1 MSQRTKGLAVA
12 ICVGSHLGL
21 GRFFHDFLS
30 LGEIPGTLQLAF
42 SGIVLSATVYRHLIQ
57 RNRRLLQLDQEC
69 RDQIRNKWVAEPAA
83 TAKSANID
91 DCHRGYYFD

>member
-1 MSQRTKGLAVA
+1 MSKRTKGLAVA

-69 RDQIRNKWVAEPAA
+69 RDQIRNKWVAGPGT
-83 TAKSANID
+83 TANMPTSMTAN
-91 DCHRGYYFD
+91 RWYYHD